1 VISSKRRKSP
11 MDLTHAH
18 ENLERIETARSESV
32 AALDGLRADI
42 VAGRSPDLTTFTTIA
57 SLQTLH
63 RAAAAE
69 LGLGAEATTAQIA
82 QALGEYR
89 P

>member
-1 VISSKRRKSP
+1 
-11 MDLTHAH
+11 MNLTHAH
-18 ENLERIETARSESV
+18 ENLDRIETARSESV

-63 RAAAAE
+63 RAAATE

-82 QALGEYR
+82 QVLEGYR
-89 P
+89 S

>member
-1 VISSKRRKSP
+1 

-18 ENLERIETARSESV
+18 ANLKRIETARCESV